1 VERLLD
7 WLYRDPLGRLLRPL
21 LTRSRLL
28 HAAVERLADAPAS
41 ALLVPWA
48 VRSWGIDLTEAEVP
62 PGGFPTLN
70 ALFTRALR
78 PGARP
83 LDPDPAV
90 LVSPADAR
98 LLAVSPLD
106 AAAQLRVKGVGYDAA
121 RLLADDGLAR
131 GYAGGAAL
139 VFRLYLADVHRL
151 AFPCDGLVSAP
162 RLVPGATES
171 VSPRP
176 GHRSPVLQ
184 RNRRTVTTLDSGR
197 FGRLALVDVGGFLVA
212 SIHHL
217 LPDGARVVKGQPR
230 SLFRLGG
237 STLVLLAPP
246 GALEVAPEV
255 LAASARGEETPVR
268 LGAAVARA
276 PAARGGPAGAD

>member
-1 VERLLD
+1 VTVERLLD
-7 WLYRDPLGRLLRPL
+7 WLHVDPLGRRLRPC

-28 HAAVERLADAPAS
+28 HAAVERLADARAS
-41 ALLVPWA
+41 ARLVPWA
-48 VRSWGIDLTEAEVP
+48 VRSWGIDLSEAEVP

-70 ALFTRALR
+70 ALFTRAHR

-83 LDPDPAV
+83 VDPDPAV
-90 LVSPADAR
+90 LASPADAR
-98 LLAVSPLD
+98 LLAAAPVD
-106 AAAQLRVKGVGYDAA
+106 ADARLEVKGVAYDAA
-121 RLLADDGLAR
+121 GLLADPALAR

-162 RLVPGATES
+162 RLVPGDYES

-176 GHRSPVLQ
+176 GHRAPVLQ
-184 RNRRTVTTLDSGR
+184 RNRRTVTTLETAR

-212 SIHHL
+212 SIRHL
-217 LPDGARVVKGQPR
+217 APGGARVVKGQPR

-246 GALEVAPEV
+246 GALALPPAL
-255 LAASARGEETPVR
+255 LAASARGEESPVR

-276 PAARGGPAGAD
+276 PAA

>member
-1 VERLLD
+1 MERFLD
-7 WLYRDPLGRLLRPL
+7 WLHQSPLGRRLRPL

-41 ALLVPWA
+41 ARLVPWA
-48 VRSWGIDLTEAEVP
+48 VRSWGIDLAEAEVP

-83 LDPDPAV
+83 IEADPEV

-98 LLAVSPLD
+98 LLAVPLGEGARLEVKGAAWD
-106 AAAQLRVKGVGYDAA
+106 AAG
-121 RLLADDGLAR
+121 LLADDALAR
-131 GYAGGAAL
+131 GYAGGTAL
-139 VFRLYLADVHRL
+139 VFRLYLPDVHRL
-151 AFPCDGLVSAP
+151 VFPCDGVVSAP
-162 RLVPGATES
+162 RLVPGDFES
-171 VSPRP
+171 ISPRP
-176 GHRSPVLQ
+176 GHAPALH
-184 RNRRTVTTLDSGR
+184 RNRRTVTTLDTGPFS
-197 FGRLALVDVGGFLVA
+197 RLALVDVGGFLVA
-212 SIHHL
+212 SIRHL
-217 LPDGARVVKGQPR
+217 APAGARVRKGEAR

-246 GALEVAPEV
+246 GSLEVAPGI

-276 PAARGGPAGAD
+276 PAARGG

>member
-7 WLYRDPLGRLLRPL
+7 WLHASPTGRRLRPL

-28 HAAVERLADAPAS
+28 HAAVERLADARAS
-41 ALLVPWA
+41 ARLVPWA
-48 VRSWGIDLTEAEVP
+48 VRTWGIDLAEAEVP
-62 PGGFPTLN
+62 PGGFPSLN
-70 ALFTRALR
+70 ALFTRGLR

-83 LDPDPAV
+83 VDPDPDA

-98 LLAVSPLD
+98 LLAVAPLAAD
-106 AAAQLRVKGVGYDAA
+106 ASLTVKGVAYDAGT
-121 RLLADDGLAR
+121 LLADQGLAQ

-151 AFPCDGLVSAP
+151 AFPCDGVVSAP
-162 RLVPGATES
+162 RLVPGGFES

-176 GHRSPVLQ
+176 GHRAPVLQ
-184 RNRRTVTTLDSGR
+184 RNRRTVTTLDTAR

-212 SIHHL
+212 SIRHL
-217 LPDGARVVKGQPR
+217 LPGGGPVARGQPR

-246 GALEVAPEV
+246 GALRVAPAI
-255 LAASARGEETPVR
+255 LAASARGDETPVR
-268 LGAAVARA
+268 LGEAVARA
-276 PAARGGPAGAD
+276 PAA

>member
-1 VERLLD
+1 MERFLD
-7 WLYRDPLGRLLRPL
+7 WLHGSPLGRRLRPL
-21 LTRSRLL
+21 LTSSRLL

-41 ALLVPWA
+41 ARLVPWA
-48 VRSWGIDLTEAEVP
+48 VRSWGIDLAEAEVP

-70 ALFTRALR
+70 ALFTRTLR
-78 PGARP
+78 PEARP
-83 LDPDPAV
+83 VDRDPAV

-106 AAAQLRVKGVGYDAA
+106 AAGRLEVKGVGYDAA
-121 RLLADDGLAR
+121 GLLADADLAR

-151 AFPCDGLVSAP
+151 AFPCDGVVSAP
-162 RLVPGATES
+162 RLVPGGFES

-176 GHRSPVLQ
+176 GHREPVLQ
-184 RNRRTVTTLDSGR
+184 RNRRTVTTLDTGR

-212 SIHHL
+212 SIRHL
-217 LPDGARVVKGQPR
+217 APAGARVAKGEER

-246 GALEVAPEV
+246 GTLAVAPAI

-276 PAARGGPAGAD
+276 PAA

>member
-1 VERLLD
+1 MERFLD
-7 WLYRDPLGRLLRPL
+7 WLHHSPLGRRLRPL
-21 LTRSRLL
+21 LTGSRLL
-28 HAAVERLADAPAS
+28 HAAVERLADSPAS
-41 ALLVPWA
+41 ARLVPWA
-48 VRSWGIDLTEAEVP
+48 VRSWGIDLAEAVVP

-70 ALFTRALR
+70 ALFTRSLR
-78 PGARP
+78 PEARP
-83 LDPDPAV
+83 VDPDPAV

-106 AAAQLRVKGVGYDAA
+106 AAGRLEVKGVGYDAA
-121 RLLADDGLAR
+121 GLLGDEALAR

-151 AFPCDGLVSAP
+151 AFPCDGVVSAP
-162 RLVPGATES
+162 RLVPGGFES

-176 GHRSPVLQ
+176 GHREPVLQ
-184 RNRRTVTTLDSGR
+184 RNRRTVTTLDTGR

-212 SIHHL
+212 SIRHL
-217 LPDGARVVKGQPR
+217 APAGARVSKGEAR

-246 GALEVAPEV
+246 GALVVPPAL

-276 PAARGGPAGAD
+276 PAA